1 MIIDINRDSLGMIVN
16 DDFRAD
22 AERYVRI
29 YDDFMSAVK
38 DSGIG
43 IDGLHSSTGFTYKNL
58 AENVSGVECS
68 GFGHS
73 LRYGEVSPACA
84 DCRTGLTSMTV
95 FHTLKC
101 NRDCFFCANMN
112 QGDYDFYLENEN
124 DAFAEVLA
132 ADGGFGL
139 TSIALTGGEP
149 LLLPEKAIDFFEKCR
164 AKYPEAH
171 LRLYTNGDFLTPML
185 ATKLANAGLDEVRVS
200 VKAEGEHYPKETV
213 EIIRSVSGIIP
224 CVMVEMPVI
233 PGTLETMKKLFVELD
248 EAGADAI
255 NILEFLYPWV
265 NSEKYANRGFKVK
278 PRPYRVL
285 YDYGYAGGLP
295 VAGSGEECVELLK
308 FAAEKELNMRVH
320 FCSLENK
327 LTSQIYIQNSSVSLT
342 QHEVMSERDFF
353 IKSARAYGSNALKA
367 QKYLASKGI
376 EHVTSGIKTEF
387 HPRYISEIKGLTEVA
402 VTYNVAEFEENCKVI
417 REVKIDLVKPEHFD
431 YDTDI

>member
-1 MIIDINRDSLGMIVN
+1 MIIDINRNSLDRIIN
-16 DDFRAD
+16 DDFRSD

-29 YDDFMSAVK
+29 YDEFMSAVK
-38 DSGIG
+38 DSGIDT
-43 IDGLHSSTGFTYKNL
+43 IGLQSSTGFTYEYL
-58 AENVSGVECS
+58 AEKVSGVECS

-112 QGDYDFYLENEN
+112 QDDYDYYLENEN
-124 DAFAEVLA
+124 DAFQEVLD
-132 ADGGFGL
+132 ADGGFGF

-149 LLLPEKAIDFFEKCR
+149 LLLPDKAIEFFEKCR

-185 ATKLANAGLDEVRVS
+185 ATKLTNAGLNEVRIS
-200 VKAEGEHYPKETV
+200 VKVEGDDYPSETIEV
-213 EIIRSVSGIIP
+213 IRSVAGIIP
-224 CVMVEMPVI
+224 TVMVEMPVI

-278 PRPYRVL
+278 ARPYRVL

-308 FAAEKELNMRVH
+308 FAADKKLSMRVH

-327 LTSQIYIQNSSVSLT
+327 LTSQIFIQNSSVLLT
-342 QHEVMSERDFF
+342 DHEVMSPKDFF

-367 QKYLASKGI
+367 QKYLSSKGI
-376 EHVTSGIKTEF
+376 EHVTSGIRTEF
-387 HPRYISEIKGLTEVA
+387 HPKYISEIKGLTEVA
-402 VTYNVAEFEENCKVI
+402 VTYNVAEFEGNQKVI
-417 REVKIDLVKPEHFD
+417 REVKIDLIKPEEFD
-431 YDTDI
+431 YETDI